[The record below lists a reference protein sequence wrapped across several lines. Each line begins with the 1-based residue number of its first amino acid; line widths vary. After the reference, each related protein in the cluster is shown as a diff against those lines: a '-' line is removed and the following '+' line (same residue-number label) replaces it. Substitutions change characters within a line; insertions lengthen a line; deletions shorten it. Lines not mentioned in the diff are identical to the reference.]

1 MTLRKGYV
9 RGIIVLVWLATMLWL
24 IRFEVM
30 PEAFSATSGGYKAL
44 FSRDVLIMDSWMQL
58 IFKGQAIGFSHSSVS
73 LDEKNPKGRHVVNN
87 QVRVRMNLMGTRQQ
101 IYVNTVV
108 KLDDVY
114 QLQSF
119 SFSMASTDYRLE
131 IKGAR
136 RHGEVFGVTMT
147 TGSSSQNMDVT
158 IPDDVVIYSPMTEMA
173 MKELKP
179 GQSMQIKTLDPTTM
193 STASVTIKAVEKQV
207 VEIGGAEHDAMLL
220 STDYRGM
227 TIESWIDEKGQ
238 LLRQETPFGWTMQKC
253 TMEEATRTLT
263 AEGDVGEDMLTGMAV
278 PCKGKISEARA
289 ASQVRLRL
297 TGVSF
302 DEDELSSG
310 RQHVEQRSETEVV
323 LTVRSAKVSDS
334 PDVPFPNDVAVCLA
348 PSFTIQSEHEEL
360 QSRAQEV
367 VAGLE
372 TNRDKAMALFDW
384 VYKHVAKEM
393 TVSLPSAL
401 DVLRTMKGDCNEH
414 TYLYVAL
421 CRAAGLPA
429 KVKVGLA
436 YHRAA
441 FYYHAWPAV
450 YVGGQWLEVDPTWGQ
465 KGVDA
470 THLALAEG
478 ELADQMELVKV
489 MGRLQIEVLGNSEDE

>member
-1 MTLRKGYV
+1 MTLRKGTI
-9 RGIIVLVWLATMLWL
+9 RGSIILVWIVSMLWL
-24 IRFEVM
+24 ARFEAM
-30 PEAFSATSGGYKAL
+30 PEAFSVTSGGYKAL

-58 IFKGQAIGFSHSSVS
+58 IFKGQPIGFSHSSVS

-108 KLDDVY
+108 RLDDSY
-114 QLQSF
+114 RLQSF
-119 SFSMASTDYRLE
+119 AFSMASTDYRLE
-131 IKGAR
+131 MKGAR

-147 TGSSSQNMDVT
+147 TGSSSQKMDVT

-179 GQSMQIKTLDPTTM
+179 GQSMQIKTLDPTSM
-193 STASVTIKAVEKQV
+193 STAIVTIKAVEKQV
-207 VEIGGAEHDAMLL
+207 IEMGGTEHDAMLL
-220 STDYRGM
+220 LTDYRGM
-227 TIESWIDEKGQ
+227 TIESWIDEQGL
-238 LLRQETPFGWTMQKC
+238 LLRQKTPFGWTMQKC

-263 AEGDVGEDMLTGMAV
+263 AKGDVSEDMLTGMAV
-278 PCKGKISEARA
+278 PCIGKISAARA
-289 ASQVRLRL
+289 ASHLRLRL
-297 TGVSF
+297 SGVSF
-302 DEDELSSG
+302 NEGELSSD
-310 RQHVEQRSETEVV
+310 RQHVEQRSETEVI
-323 LTVRSAKVSDS
+323 LTVRAAEISEL
-334 PDVPFPNDVAVCLA
+334 PDVSLPEAVAVYLA

-360 QSRAQEV
+360 QSRAQDV

-372 TNRDKAMALFDW
+372 TSRDKAMALFDW
-384 VYKHVAKEM
+384 VHKNVAKEM

-450 YVGGQWLEVDPTWGQ
+450 YVGGQWLESDPTWGQ
-465 KGVDA
+465 KAVDA

-478 ELADQMELVKV
+478 ELADQMEIVKV
-489 MGRLQIEVLGNSEDE
+489 MGRLQIEVLGDSADE